1 MPIDIGKLKE
11 RIVSLVQEAEN
22 IQSSVYSDKVKLRQ
36 NYERWYS
43 ISHQIIAAHLRNRL
57 DDFEYLYSS
66 CEARMDRYRG
76 MRSYFLSSNS
86 DTSRSYGQYFQSDFE
101 QQIGM
106 LQAVPEMIDLRA
118 LEVRALVTA
127 DIVDGECQ

>member
-43 ISHQIIAAHLRNRL
+43 ISHQIIAAHLPNRL

-66 CEARMDRYRG
+66 CETRIDHYKGMLSYLYNRGPNADRIWG
-76 MRSYFLSSNS
+76 
-86 DTSRSYGQYFQSDFE
+86 DHFQSDFE